1 MATYTFKS
9 KSKVF
14 RELVKEVDQRFSNRE
29 VPKNYGQ
36 NETSLKN
43 VEFMAKFSDRRSVF
57 HLEYCQLLA
66 EDEEKCRD

>member
-14 RELVKEVDQRFSNRE
+14 RELVKEVDQRLSNME
-29 VPKNYGQ
+29 FPKNYGQ

-43 VEFMAKFSDRRSVF
+43 VEFMAKFSDYRS
-57 HLEYCQLLA
+57 
-66 EDEEKCRD
+66 